1 MATTITTLI
10 PPSPNN
16 PNSTTEIIADY
27 RWMSGGGGVLMDATG
42 DISLTTTNMESI
54 KDIIQSRLKAD
65 YRGWALYNIGA
76 DLQSFMGQVIS
87 SELTTSLSRRIIS
100 SLTSSFLPA
109 GAISI
114 RTLVTGDMVQAF
126 VYVAGTMVAT
136 ATTDKSGSTLTVVIL

>member
-1 MATTITTLI
+1 
-10 PPSPNN
+10 
-16 PNSTTEIIADY
+16 
-27 RWMSGGGGVLMDATG
+27 MDATG